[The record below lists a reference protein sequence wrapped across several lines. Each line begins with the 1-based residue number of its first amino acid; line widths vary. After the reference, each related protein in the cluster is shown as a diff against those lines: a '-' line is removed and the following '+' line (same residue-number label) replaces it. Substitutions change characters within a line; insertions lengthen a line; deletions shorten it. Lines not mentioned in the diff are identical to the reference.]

1 MVAAL
6 SPTGIVLAGVK
17 TVIFGL
23 VIGTIACFAGLYAGE
38 TVNDVPRAQIVGYMR
53 SLVSLVLI
61 DVIFAIA
68 TF

>member
-1 MVAAL
+1 MLEAL
-6 SPTGIVLAGVK
+6 SPSGILLAGAK
-17 TVIFGL
+17 TAIFGL

-53 SLVSLVLI
+53 SLVLLVLI